1 MSRAY
6 FRGKQYEQLF
16 MELTGATPRRPDQS
30 DRDHID
36 CNLSGRTVDV
46 KGMRRSHRNGFVL
59 VEFTNVEGKT
69 GWCHPDSGAELLAFL
84 FDEGFYV
91 VCMMD
96 LYEASKAL
104 VTKHNGNT
112 KVLRE
117 NGVRAKDGLYKLVGR
132 TPYKGTDRKD
142 VFTYITKRDL
152 LSIGHTLYEL
162 E

>member
-16 MELTGATPRRPDQS
+16 MELTGATPRRPDQ
-30 DRDHID
+30 
-36 CNLSGRTVDV
+36 
-46 KGMRRSHRNGFVL
+46 
-59 VEFTNVEGKT
+59 
-69 GWCHPDSGAELLAFL
+69 
-84 FDEGFYV
+84 
-91 VCMMD
+91 
-96 LYEASKAL
+96 
-104 VTKHNGNT
+104 HNGNT

-117 NGVRAKDGLYKLVGR
+117 NGLRAKDGLYKLVGR
-132 TPYKGTDRKD
+132 TPYKGRDRKD